1 MSITKLLLFS
11 TKSFLKPDMYK
22 KKDDVNELVQALSNG
37 EQRHFHRLYNTESDV
52 DKPANFWLLYEAIRS
67 GKSQYSNLEM
77 DARAQTSGKRLLYD
91 NLLKSLRSLHENA
104 SIDISIQNLLTNVE
118 LLYNHSL
125 AEQARLMLHKA
136 YTLAVKHEKF
146 GLHIQALDWE
156 KRLNIVITQN
166 TRTIDVLMEEE
177 RAVIKQ
183 MMQMKNLESIYSHI
197 LTLKRQYGYARGAVK
212 DILYRETIQSSL
224 MPKLEDCLSKK
235 AVYYY
240 NLILAVY
247 YWMTFEH
254 EPAFRHSKQLT
265 RTNECNVLPND
276 YIGGLLQHITSSVC
290 VIRFEEAIATIH
302 QSEAYIN
309 ENKLNQ
315 SLPFTHLMLTYHSI
329 YKMIVYNY
337 MGDESRLRVIVT
349 ETERLLQV
357 HQQSLPFTNRQVIL
371 ANLMNSYLGL
381 NEMDQCEAAWDQLFN
396 KQSKTIRL
404 DIYGDLYL
412 FRLFLLL
419 QDKNF
424 SVLQSAAHS
433 ASKFFKKHFD
443 ESNQFEL
450 ELSLANKLKKD
461 LNLERPK
468 IFNSVLLE
476 LKTTVLQYIKKLAAP
491 FSFQEHYTRY
501 VIWADALIE
510 QVPYTVIAH
519 RWYITVKKQLPTV

>member
-1 MSITKLLLFS
+1 
-11 TKSFLKPDMYK
+11 MYK
-22 KKDDVNELVQALSNG
+22 KKDDVNELVLSLSNG
-37 EQRHFHRLYNTESDV
+37 EQRHFHHLYNTENSV
-52 DKPANFWLLYEAIRS
+52 DKPSNFWLLYEAIKA
-67 GKSQYSNLEM
+67 GKSQLPNIKLE
-77 DARAQTSGKRLLYD
+77 ARSITSGKRLLYD

-104 SIDISIQNLLTNVE
+104 SVDISIQNLLTNVE

-166 TRTIDVLMEEE
+166 TRSIDVLMEEE
-177 RAVIKQ
+177 RAVIEK
-183 MMQMKNLESIYSHI
+183 MLQMKNLESIYSHI

-212 DILYRETIQSSL
+212 DILDRETIQSSL
-224 MPKLEDCLSKK
+224 MPNLDACLSKK

-254 EPAFRHSKQLT
+254 EPAFQHSKQLT

-290 VIRFEEAIATIH
+290 VIRFDEAIATIH

-337 MGDESRLRVIVT
+337 MGETSRLQSIVT

-357 HQQSLPFTNRQVIL
+357 YQQSLPFTNRQVIL

-381 NEMDQCEAAWDQLFN
+381 NAMDKCENAWDQLFN

-419 QDKNF
+419 QDKKF
-424 SVLQSAAHS
+424 SLLHSAAQSAF
-433 ASKFFKKHFD
+433 KFFKKHFD
-443 ESNQFEL
+443 ESHQFEL

-461 LNLERPK
+461 LNLEK
-468 IFNSVLLE
+468 LKVFNSTLLE
-476 LKTTVLQYIKKLAAP
+476 LKTMLLQYIAQLAAP
-491 FSFQEHYTRY
+491 FGFQEHYTRY

-510 QVPYTVIAH
+510 NRSYAVIAQ
-519 RWYITVKKQLPTV
+519 RWYATVKN